1 MTIRAVIFDIGGVL
15 ETVPVMEFDARWER
29 RLRLPAGEIGRR
41 LADVWAGG
49 SLGTLC
55 EAEVYRLTGERLNLD
70 PASVTAMMD
79 EMWTEYLGTGN
90 SELIAYVASLRPRVR
105 TGILSN
111 SFVGATEREQ
121 QRYGFRELVDV
132 VVYSHEVG
140 LEKPDPRAY
149 ELACDR
155 LGVQPSETIFVDD
168 VPAYAQAAEQLG
180 MRAILFTDNVRTI
193 AAVEAA
199 IVHKGH

>member
-15 ETVPVMEFDARWER
+15 ETVSVMEFDARWER

-105 TGILSN
+105 TGI
-111 SFVGATEREQ
+111 
-121 QRYGFRELVDV
+121 
-132 VVYSHEVG
+132 
-140 LEKPDPRAY
+140 
-149 ELACDR
+149 
-155 LGVQPSETIFVDD
+155 
-168 VPAYAQAAEQLG
+168 
-180 MRAILFTDNVRTI
+180 
-193 AAVEAA
+193 
-199 IVHKGH
+199 